1 MNATPVPPT
10 SGPRRLWRAVRLCG
24 RVLGHTAR
32 SAWDHSIFSKA
43 ATAAFWQT
51 LSLPPLLLGLL
62 GSLGYVGG
70 WFGPDIADIIVSKIV
85 TFTRTAF
92 SDSVVDEIIA
102 PTVYD
107 VLNRGRAD
115 VMSLGFV
122 LSLWAGSSAI
132 STFVDSI
139 VEAHGQ
145 QDHRH
150 PVWQRVFGLLLYV
163 MFLILAVVTLP
174 LVALGPTVI
183 GRLLPQSWYSLGS
196 QLVDTFYYPAV
207 GLLLLVALTTLY
219 KVALPK
225 SLPWHRLLG
234 GAVLAGA
241 FFILASAGLR
251 RYLTWIAEHGY
262 TYGALAAPIAFLL
275 FTFFLGF
282 AVVIGA
288 EFNAA
293 IQEMWPARATRI
305 EQWRVWLAEQADK
318 QPSPEE
324 GAVTNLTRR
333 ITMASPIRLTDLLR
347 SDELPGYDD
356 PRPSD
361 EREADACPIDRPDRS
376 TASSDPSSRN
386 PSVSGH
392 DETAEEDSI
401 TSADNG
407 PVSPRDPGSE
417 ENAPLTRLPQSPLRR
432 PS

>member
-1 MNATPVPPT
+1 MNATAVPHVP
-10 SGPRRLWRAVRLCG
+10 GPRRIGRAVRACG
-24 RVLGHTAR
+24 RVFGHTAQ

-70 WFGPDIADIIVSKIV
+70 WFGPDIPNIIVSKIV

-115 VMSLGFV
+115 VMSLGFL
-122 LSLWAGSSAI
+122 LSLWAGSSAVA
-132 STFVDSI
+132 TFVDSI

-150 PVWQRVFGLLLYV
+150 PVWQRVFGLLLNV
-163 MFLILAVVTLP
+163 MFLILAVITLP
-174 LVALGPTVI
+174 LVALGPTMI
-183 GRLLPQSWYSLGS
+183 GRLLPQSWYSVGS
-196 QLVDTFYYPAV
+196 QIVDTFYYPAV
-207 GLLLLVALTTLY
+207 GLLLLIALTTLY

-225 SLPWHRLLG
+225 TLPWHRLLG

-288 EFNAA
+288 EFNAT

-324 GAVTNLTRR
+324 GPVTNLTRR

-347 SDELPGYDD
+347 SDQLPGYDD
-356 PRPSD
+356 ACPSD
-361 EREADACPIDRPDRS
+361 EGGPDTCPVDRPD
-376 TASSDPSSRN
+376 PSGGSR
-386 PSVSGH
+386 H
-392 DETAEEDSI
+392 DETAEEASS
-401 TSADNG
+401 TSADGG
-407 PVSPRDPGSE
+407 PVSPRGPGAVERES
-417 ENAPLTRLPQSPLRR
+417 LTRLPQSPLRR